1 MVPTFGG
8 PNDQSDVILTEV
20 QSVTEPHTGLSV
32 AASSSPDE
40 TKPARVVLFRHA
52 PVPRD
57 SRAKKVALTLA
68 RAGYDVTIVS
78 AEGPDATPGESRLG
92 PVRIVHLPVASDHV
106 QANYHR
112 LIRNRK
118 RRYPVVA
125 TASVQRRGDLAKGR
139 KVRAAQV
146 ARQTQAIRER
156 RTSAGSASKQAVVTV
171 LWAVRRIQS
180 ELLKRELQIGSR
192 RNNVQARIDAAVGRA
207 WKRYDA
213 KRVDVALG
221 ASARRDLPEI
231 LDLAA
236 ALRPVLLQLR
246 PDVLHAHHPFVL
258 GVADEVQR
266 SLAAEGHSALV
277 VYDARENF
285 GGIPEQE
292 QGSVRRHKVLM
303 DQERRFIGGAAGVS
317 TVSEPIA
324 DVLQQ
329 RYHLPRRPA
338 VILNTPV
345 LGGRTD
351 GPTVRDVVGLPS
363 GVPLMVYSGTISH
376 ARGIDTLVRGLA
388 FLPEAH
394 LVIVSVP
401 FPHPSVP
408 ALLAIADEVGAAD
421 RIHVVPP
428 VDQGELIHY
437 ISGADVAVHPM
448 PGGSPNHDQALPNKL
463 FEYVH
468 AGLPL
473 VVSDARLMADFVT
486 KHHVGE
492 VFVAGDPRS
501 FADAVTRVLG
511 SPAGDPER
519 LAALARQFSW
529 QGQEQEIVDYY
540 NSLTGYD
547 GRVPSDEE
555 FPSVEITK
563 ETAS

>member
-1 MVPTFGG
+1 MAESGRPQRTDERTG
-8 PNDQSDVILTEV
+8 P
-20 QSVTEPHTGLSV
+20 
-32 AASSSPDE
+32 
-40 TKPARVVLFRHA
+40 RVVFFRHA

-57 SRAKKVALTLA
+57 SRAKKLALTLA
-68 RAGYDVTIVS
+68 RAGYDVVIVS
-78 AEGPDATPGESRLG
+78 AEGPDASPGESRLG
-92 PVRIVHLPVASDHV
+92 PVRIVHLPVAPDHV
-106 QANYHR
+106 KANNDR

-118 RRYPVVA
+118 RRYPVLA
-125 TASVQRRGDLAKGR
+125 PASVQGRGTQVKGR
-139 KVRAAQV
+139 QVRASQA
-146 ARQTQAIRER
+146 ARQAAAIRQR
-156 RTSAGSASKQAVVTV
+156 KSSAGSASQQAKVMVRWV
-171 LWAVRRIQS
+171 LKRAQS
-180 ELLKRELQIGSR
+180 ELLRRELQVVPR
-192 RNNVQARIDAAVGRA
+192 RNKLQARIDAAVGRG

-213 KRVDVALG
+213 KRVNVALG
-221 ASARRDLPEI
+221 ASFRRDLPEI

-258 GVADEVQR
+258 GVADEVQKT
-266 SLAAEGHSALV
+266 LAAEGHHSLV

-292 QGSVRRHKVLM
+292 QGSVRRHHVLM
-303 DQERRFIGGAAGVS
+303 DQERRFIRGCAGVS

-324 DVLQQ
+324 DVLQD
-329 RYHLPRRPA
+329 RYGLPRRPA

-363 GVPLMVYSGTISH
+363 GVPIMVYSGTISH
-376 ARGIDTLVRGLA
+376 ARSIDTLVRGLA
-388 FLPEAH
+388 FLPEVH

-401 FPHPSVP
+401 YPHPSVP
-408 ALLAIADEVGAAD
+408 ALLEIAGEVGAAD
-421 RIHVVPP
+421 RVHVVPP
-428 VDQGELIHY
+428 VDQSELIHY

-486 KHHVGE
+486 RNDVGE

-501 FADAVTRVLG
+501 FADAVSKVLR
-511 SPAGDPER
+511 SPVGDPDR
-519 LAALARQFSW
+519 MAALAREFSW
-529 QGQEQEIVDYY
+529 QGQEGQIIDYY
-540 NSLTGYD
+540 NGLTGHQ
-547 GRVPSDEE
+547 GHVRGDES
-555 FPSVEITK
+555 FPSLEVTPETTK
-563 ETAS
+563 KTTTETTP

>member
-1 MVPTFGG
+1 MFGG
-8 PNDQSDVILTEV
+8 PNDQSDVIATEV
-20 QSVTEPHTGLSV
+20 QSVTEPHTGLRV

-57 SRAKKVALTLA
+57 SRAKKLALTLA

-92 PVRIVHLPVASDHV
+92 PVRIVHLPVAPVHV
-106 QANYHR
+106 QANNDR

-118 RRYPVVA
+118 RRYPVLA
-125 TASVQRRGDLAKGR
+125 PASVQGRGTLAKGR

-156 RTSAGSASKQAVVTV
+156 RASAGSAPQQAKVTV
-171 LWAVRRIQS
+171 RWAIRRVQS
-180 ELLKRELQIGSR
+180 ELLRRELQIMPR
-192 RNNVQARIDAAVGRA
+192 RNNAQARIDAAVGRV

-236 ALRPVLLQLR
+236 ALRPVLLRLR

-324 DVLQQ
+324 DVLHQ

-501 FADAVTRVLG
+501 FADAVTAVLG

-540 NSLTGYD
+540 NSLTGHV
-547 GRVPSDEE
+547 GRVPSDQE

>member
-1 MVPTFGG
+1 VPESSRTQRPVERTDERAG
-8 PNDQSDVILTEV
+8 P
-20 QSVTEPHTGLSV
+20 
-32 AASSSPDE
+32 
-40 TKPARVVLFRHA
+40 RVVFFRHS

-57 SRAKKVALTLA
+57 SRAKKLALTLA
-68 RAGYDVTIVS
+68 RAGYDVVIVS
-78 AEGPDATPGESRLG
+78 AEGPDASLGESRLG
-92 PVRIVHLPVASDHV
+92 PVRIVHLPVAPDHV
-106 QANYHR
+106 KANNDR

-118 RRYPVVA
+118 RRYPVLA
-125 TASVQRRGDLAKGR
+125 PASVQGRGTQVKGR
-139 KVRAAQV
+139 QVRASQA
-146 ARQTQAIRER
+146 ARQAAAIRQR
-156 RTSAGSASKQAVVTV
+156 KASAGSASQQARVMVR
-171 LWAVRRIQS
+171 WALKRAQS
-180 ELLKRELQIGSR
+180 ELFRRELQIVPR
-192 RNNVQARIDAAVGRA
+192 RNKLQARIDAAVGRG

-213 KRVDVALG
+213 KRVNLEFG

-258 GVADEVQR
+258 GVADEVQKA
-266 SLAAEGHSALV
+266 LAAEGHRSLV

-292 QGSVRRHKVLM
+292 QGSVRRHHVLM
-303 DQERRFIGGAAGVS
+303 DQERRFIRGCAGVS

-324 DVLQQ
+324 DVLQT
-329 RYHLPRRPA
+329 RYSLPRRPA

-351 GPTVRDVVGLPS
+351 GPTVREVVGLPS
-363 GVPLMVYSGTISH
+363 GVPIMVYSGTISH

-388 FLPEAH
+388 FLPEVH

-401 FPHPSVP
+401 YPHPSVP
-408 ALLAIADEVGAAD
+408 ALLEIAGEVGATD
-421 RIHVVPP
+421 RFHVVPP
-428 VDQGELIHY
+428 VDQSELIHY

-486 KHHVGE
+486 RNNVGE
-492 VFVAGDPRS
+492 VFTAGDPRS
-501 FADAVTRVLG
+501 FADAVAKVLG
-511 SPAGDPER
+511 SAAGDPER
-519 LAALARQFSW
+519 IAALAREFSW
-529 QGQEQEIVDYY
+529 QGQEEQIVDYY
-540 NSLTGYD
+540 NGLTGHQ
-547 GRVPSDEE
+547 GHVRADES
-555 FPSVEITK
+555 FPSLEVTKATTK
-563 ETAS
+563 ETTP